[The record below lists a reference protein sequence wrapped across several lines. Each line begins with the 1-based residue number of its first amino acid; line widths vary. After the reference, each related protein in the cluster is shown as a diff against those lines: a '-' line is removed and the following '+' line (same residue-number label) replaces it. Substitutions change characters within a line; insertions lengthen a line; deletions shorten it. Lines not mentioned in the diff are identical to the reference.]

1 MKHILVPTDFSE
13 FSLNALKVAAGFA
26 KKSDAE
32 LHILHVVNIPS
43 HEVGIMP
50 FQNQQNVAEGLFI
63 LKHIK
68 KKFAEL
74 LGQDFLKGLKV
85 HEVLKFDDIY
95 KAVQEYSKEL
105 SVDLI
110 VMGTHGT
117 SGFVNDFFIGSNT
130 DKMVRL
136 SDIPVLAV
144 KDEVKSTD
152 FKNVVFAADFDFGVN
167 TAFYK
172 IKDIVASL
180 SAKLHL
186 VRIVTRDDFYFSKPM
201 LEIMEEFA
209 KDHNLKNYE
218 CHIFNSEN
226 VQEGINEFKNLINAD
241 LIATA
246 THGRRGLARLFNG
259 SVTEELID
267 NTNVPVL
274 TAKITAE

>member
-13 FSLNALKVAAGFA
+13 FSLNALKVAAEFA
-26 KKSDAE
+26 RKSNAE
-32 LHILHVVNIPS
+32 VHILHVVNIPS

-74 LGQDFLKGLKV
+74 LAKDFLKGLTV

-95 KAVQEYSKEL
+95 KAVQDYSKDL
-105 SVDLI
+105 NVGLI

-117 SGFVNDFFIGSNT
+117 SGFVNKFFIGSNT

-136 SDIPVLAV
+136 SNIPVLAV
-144 KDEVKSTD
+144 KDEVKTAE
-152 FKNVVFAADFDFGVN
+152 FKNVVFAADFDLGVHS
-167 TAFYK
+167 AFYK
-172 IKDIVASL
+172 IKDIVSSL
-180 SAKLHL
+180 GAKLHL

-209 KDHNLKNYE
+209 KDQNLENYA
-218 CHIFNSEN
+218 CHIYNSEN
-226 VQEGINEFKNLINAD
+226 VQEGINEFSKQINAD
-241 LIATA
+241 LISTA

-259 SVTEELID
+259 SITEDLIE
-267 NTNVPVL
+267 NTSLPVL
-274 TAKITAE
+274 TAKIQVE

>member
-1 MKHILVPTDFSE
+1 MKHILVPTDFSD
-13 FSLNALKVAAGFA
+13 FSINALKLAAEFA
-26 KKSDAE
+26 RKSNAE
-32 LHILHVVNIPS
+32 VHILHVVNIPS

-74 LGQDFLKGLKV
+74 LAKDFLKGLTV

-95 KAVQEYSKEL
+95 KAVQDYSKGFNIG
-105 SVDLI
+105 LI

-117 SGFVNDFFIGSNT
+117 SGLVNKFFIGSNT

-144 KDEVKSTD
+144 KDEVKSSD
-152 FKNVVFAADFDFGVN
+152 FKNIVFAADFDLGVN

-180 SAKLHL
+180 GATLHL

-226 VQEGINEFKNLINAD
+226 VQEGINEFSNLIKAD

-259 SVTEELID
+259 SVTEELMD
-267 NTNVPVL
+267 NTSLPVL
-274 TAKITAE
+274 TAKIVSE